1 MRDPGTQRGDFTMIH
16 PTGYHTSIG
25 WYSAPVLRDNKV
37 MGRIYIFH
45 DVTDDRTAISLRAN
59 FVSRMSHELR
69 TPLTSIKGFAQYM
82 LEELNESLTP
92 PVRDYVEIILDNAQL
107 LNTLFSDI
115 IEITRADIG
124 DLKLLIGA
132 AKLPDLVEHVVL
144 GFEDQG
150 TKERK
155 WIETQIGD
163 DLPAVQ
169 MDTGHISRVLSL
181 LLSNAFQHAPV
192 DSAIRILA
200 QEIGSSGQLP
210 FGAPSDVIL
219 PCILVTVED
228 QGEGIAADDTELIF
242 QPFYRTRDA
251 RAARLEGSGLGLA
264 LARSI
269 LTLHRGKIWA
279 EARRRGRRGAHIFFT
294 LPISAE

>member
-1 MRDPGTQRGDFTMIH
+1 
-16 PTGYHTSIG
+16 
-25 WYSAPVLRDNKV
+25 
-37 MGRIYIFH
+37 
-45 DVTDDRTAISLRAN
+45 
-59 FVSRMSHELR
+59 MSHELR

-181 LLSNAFQHAPV
+181 LLSNAFQHAPATATT
-192 DSAIRILA
+192 SSGTPGRPGSTPAPPA
-200 QEIGSSGQLP
+200 AGSSGTSR
-210 FGAPSDVIL
+210 PSTRPR
-219 PCILVTVED
+219 PCAT
-228 QGEGIAADDTELIF
+228 
-242 QPFYRTRDA
+242 PC
-251 RAARLEGSGLGLA
+251 
-264 LARSI
+264 
-269 LTLHRGKIWA
+269 
-279 EARRRGRRGAHIFFT
+279 
-294 LPISAE
+294 